1 MSTTVLDGLLPIH
14 ASRER
19 RALRVY
25 HEQNQAYELALAA
38 QMHAALAMTRLQ
50 HSAKALLD
58 AVLEGGA
65 MNAGEAQAALA
76 QVEVF
81 ERQIEAA
88 RLELEA
94 LTAKT
99 QTALDAARE
108 ARRVYAA
115 KVRTHHKLTEA
126 CRHEAQRAARLHG
139 QRSEQRADD
148 EFSARW
154 QNQSLHRNAA

>member
-25 HEQNQAYELALAA
+25 HERNRAYELALDA
-38 QMHAALAMTRLQ
+38 QMHAALVLTRLQ
-50 HSAKALLD
+50 HSAEAVLG

-65 MNAGEAQAALA
+65 MSAGQAQAALA

-81 ERQIEAA
+81 ERRIEDTQS
-88 RLELEA
+88 LLQK

-99 QTALDAARE
+99 QVALDAARE
-108 ARRVYAA
+108 ARLVYAA
-115 KVRTHHKLTEA
+115 KVRTNHKLTEA
-126 CRHEAQRAARLHG
+126 CRQEAERATRRSAQRT
-139 QRSEQRADD
+139 EQRTDD

-154 QNQSLHRNAA
+154 QHESAYRSAA